1 MGTGGGESET
11 KVAATLP
18 KDVKEEAEKVEQEMA
33 PDTADK
39 GDDNKQEDA
48 KMPPPATAASP
59 GGAGAGAAGD
69 AGTAGAAGG
78 KISGS
83 DAIQAAVKA
92 GNINI
97 HQEERESLCAPS
109 LPACS

>member
-1 MGTGGGESET
+1 MGTEDGASKAG
-11 KVAATLP
+11 VAADTP
-18 KDVKEEAEKVEQEMA
+18 NDVKEEEEKVEQETV
-33 PDTADK
+33 PGTADK
-39 GDDNKQEDA
+39 GDAKKQEEDT
-48 KMPPPATAASP
+48 KMPPPATAAP
-59 GGAGAGAAGD
+59 GDAGAGAG
-69 AGTAGAAGG
+69 GATGG

-97 HQEERESLCAPS
+97 HQEERESPCASS